1 MTERELIK
9 KAQAGHNP
17 ALNQL
22 LLDNYSILKGYLIKL
37 TLQKELAEDLT
48 QETLFKAVKK
58 IQDYEPQ
65 GKFSTWL
72 IVIGKNLYFD
82 YLRKN
87 KREGS
92 FEEYQS
98 ASGGIR
104 ERKGPSLEE
113 EVMNTFAVDK
123 MKECLASLSR
133 EKRSV
138 FILKHYYGYSYKEI
152 AEIEQC
158 PIGTVRSRLHNSIEE
173 IRQAMEKEGLDGFE
187 M

>member
-9 KAQAGHNP
+9 KAQAGHNQ

-22 LLDNYSILKGYLIKL
+22 LLDNYSILKGYLVKL

-58 IQDYEPQ
+58 IHDYEPK

-72 IVIGKNLYFD
+72 IAIGKNLYFD
-82 YLRKN
+82 YLRKR

-92 FEEYQS
+92 FDEYELGS
-98 ASGGIR
+98 SKIH
-104 ERKGPSLEE
+104 EKKGPSLEE
-113 EVMNTFAVDK
+113 GVMNTFAFDT
-123 MKECLASLSR
+123 MKESLSKLSQ

-152 AEIEQC
+152 AEIEGC

-173 IRQAMEKEGLDGFE
+173 IRKAMEKEGLDGF
-187 M
+187 

>member
-9 KAQAGHNP
+9 KAQGGHNQ

-22 LLDNYSILKGYLIKL
+22 LLDNYSILKGYLVKL

-58 IQDYEPQ
+58 IRDYEPQ

-87 KREGS
+87 KREQS
-92 FEEYQS
+92 FEEYGLGS
-98 ASGGIR
+98 ARIH
-104 ERKGPSLEE
+104 EIKGSSLEE
-113 EVMNTFAVDK
+113 EVMNSFAFGK
-123 MKECLASLSR
+123 MKESLSTLSQ

-152 AEIEQC
+152 AEIEGC
-158 PIGTVRSRLHNSIEE
+158 PIGTVRSRLYNSIEE
-173 IRQAMEKEGLDGFE
+173 IRKAMEKEGLDGF
-187 M
+187 

>member
-1 MTERELIK
+1 MQEKELIK
-9 KAQAGHNP
+9 KAQEGHNQ

-22 LLDNYSILKGYLIKL
+22 LMDNYSILKGYLFKL
-37 TLQKELAEDLT
+37 TLHKELAEDLT

-87 KREGS
+87 KREGKFDPQDS
-92 FEEYQS
+92 SMGENL
-98 ASGGIR
+98 
-104 ERKGPSLEE
+104 KDNGPSLEE
-113 EVMNTFAVDK
+113 GVINTFALDR
-123 MKECLASLSR
+123 MKECLSKISR

-152 AEIEQC
+152 AKIEGC

-173 IRQAMEKEGLDGFE
+173 IRQAMEKEGKDEF
-187 M
+187 

>member
-9 KAQAGHNP
+9 KAQEGHNQ

-48 QETLFKAVKK
+48 QETLLKAVKK

-82 YLRKN
+82 HLRKN
-87 KREGS
+87 KRERS
-92 FEEYQS
+92 FEEYELGS
-98 ASGGIR
+98 SRIH
-104 ERKGPSLEE
+104 EEKGPSLEE
-113 EVMNTFAVDK
+113 GVMNTFAFDT
-123 MKECLASLSR
+123 MKQSLSR
-133 EKRSV
+133 LSQEKRSV

-152 AEIEQC
+152 AEIEGC

-173 IRQAMEKEGLDGFE
+173 IRKAMGKEGLDGF
-187 M
+187 

>member
-9 KAQAGHNP
+9 KAQAGHNS

-48 QETLFKAVKK
+48 QETLLKAVTK
-58 IQDYEPQ
+58 IQDYEPR

-87 KREGS
+87 KNLRNY
-92 FEEYQS
+92 EEYDSVEKNRVGNQEAS
-98 ASGGIR
+98 AEDHVISGLTFEKMR
-104 ERKGPSLEE
+104 ETLG
-113 EVMNTFAVDK
+113 T
-123 MKECLASLSR
+123 LSR

-158 PIGTVRSRLHNSIEE
+158 PIGTIRSRLHNSIED
-173 IRQAMEKEGLDGFE
+173 IRRVMEEEGLDGF
-187 M
+187 

>member
-1 MTERELIK
+1 MTERELII
-9 KAQAGHNP
+9 KAQGGHNP
-17 ALNQL
+17 SLNQL

-92 FEEYQS
+92 FEEYE
-98 ASGGIR
+98 SGSSRIH
-104 ERKGPSLEE
+104 EKKGPSLED
-113 EVMNTFAVDK
+113 EVMNTFAFDK
-123 MKECLASLSR
+123 MKESLATLSQ

-138 FILKHYYGYSYKEI
+138 FVLKHYYGYSYKEI
-152 AEIEQC
+152 AEIEGC
-158 PIGTVRSRLHNSIEE
+158 PIGTVRSRLHKSIEE
-173 IRQAMEKEGLDGFE
+173 IRKAMEKEGLDGF
-187 M
+187 